1 MIDLRNGI
9 NAPDGT
15 VWFNQFTN
23 EYEFEKRP
31 DRFDT
36 YLFGKIA
43 CEDMKHLMMPKFDVD
58 DIVTVTYDHCEK
70 DWKVT
75 AVRINQIDM
84 RATYELVSD
93 KTHATLHNVPEGDI
107 TLVKHPTQKKEKP
120 TMDNRYKVKKIL
132 YNGPATIVYWADG
145 EKTVVKCM
153 DTDTFDPMAGF
164 CAALAKRVYGSTG
177 AVKQIIK
184 ASNYEGSQALPLHGE
199 SVKDIATRAM
209 GMLLADVMKGD

>member
-1 MIDLRNGI
+1 MIDFWNGI

-31 DRFDT
+31 DRYDAF
-36 YLFGKIA
+36 LLGKRA
-43 CEDMKHLMMPKFDVD
+43 YNMMTKFDVD
-58 DIVTVTYDHCEK
+58 DIVTVPYDHCKK

-75 AVRINQIDM
+75 AVLINQIDM
-84 RATYELVSD
+84 KATYKLVSE
-93 KTHATLHNVPEGDI
+93 KTHAALNNVPEGDI
-107 TLVKHPTQKKEKP
+107 TLVKRPTQKKEKL
-120 TMDNRYKVKKIL
+120 TMNSRYEVKKIL

-184 ASNYEGSQALPLHGE
+184 ASNYEDSQALPFQGE

>member
-1 MIDLRNGI
+1 MIDFWNGI
-9 NAPDGT
+9 HTPDGA
-15 VWFNQFTN
+15 VWFNRFTN

-31 DRFDT
+31 DGFDA
-36 YLFGKIA
+36 YLLGKRA
-43 CEDMKHLMMPKFDVD
+43 YEMMTHNMMPKFDVGD
-58 DIVTVTYDHCEK
+58 VVTVPYDHCKK
-70 DWKVT
+70 DWTVT
-75 AVRINQIDM
+75 DVLINQIDM
-84 RATYELVSD
+84 KATYELVYE
-93 KTHATLHNVPEGDI
+93 KTHATLHNVPEGDM
-107 TLVKHPTQKKEKP
+107 TLVKRPTLKKEKL
-120 TMDNRYKVKKIL
+120 TMDSRYEIKKIL

-184 ASNYEGSQALPLHGE
+184 ASNYEGSQALPHQGE

-209 GMLLADVMKGD
+209 GMLLTDVMKGD